1 MKKRVLFAIA
11 AAVAMSGC
19 SAQKV
24 DTATAQTTA
33 QSQQADTAAADGTEG
48 AAASDFD
55 SMAEVTIGLVAAQS
69 GSNKTI
75 GQFVMNGTELAIEE
89 INANGGVLGKQLKL
103 VIEDEGESSQ
113 TAVNAIN
120 KLLSR
125 NDVSAILG
133 PTSSSYC
140 LAGSP
145 FVAEKK
151 IPFIAGGSSAN
162 IPAEGNPYMW
172 QNRMTDDQSGLIMA
186 KACVEKLG
194 IKNPAIMYSTES
206 FGTGLKDQTVA
217 ALKTMGVEVKDSNIY
232 GFNADEKQFGPIL
245 SQILNSDVD
254 GIIAACHTNPASLIV
269 VQSKDVGIDLPC
281 IGSNA
286 FSSIVCRQAAKELA
300 DGWYSITDW
309 TENGQEGKAKE
320 FAMAYRAKY
329 DAESDLVA
337 VSAYDQVYLLA
348 SAMEAAGSS
357 GPEAVN
363 TALGEISGLEGA
375 MSVYTYH
382 DTHCL
387 STSQMLTINKD
398 TQSVL
403 VEKISID

>member
-1 MKKRVLFAIA
+1 MKKRIIA
-11 AAVAMSGC
+11 AMIAMCMLSGC

-24 DTATAQTTA
+24 DSTTA
-33 QSQQADTAAADGTEG
+33 QNAEKATTE
-48 AAASDFD
+48 ASDTPASQIDYD
-55 SMAEVTIGLVAAQS
+55 SLEEITIGLVAAQS

-75 GQFVMNGTELAIEE
+75 GSFVINGAELAVEE
-89 INANGGVLGKQLKL
+89 INAAGGVLGKQLKL

-113 TAVNAIN
+113 TAVNATN

-125 NDVSAILG
+125 TDVSSIMG

-140 LAGSP
+140 LAASP
-145 FVAEKK
+145 FVEEKK
-151 IPFIAGGSSAN
+151 IPYIAGGSSAN
-162 IPAEGNPYMW
+162 IPKEGNPYMW

-186 KACVEKLG
+186 KACVEKLN

-217 ALKTMGVEVKDSNIY
+217 ALKEKGIEVQESNIY

-245 SQILNSDVD
+245 TQILNSDVD
-254 GIIAACHTNPASLIV
+254 GIIVACHTNPASLIV

-309 TENGQEGKAKE
+309 TENGQSGRAKK
-320 FAMAYRAKY
+320 FAEAYRAKY

-337 VSAYDQVYLLA
+337 VSAYDQVYILA
-348 SAMEAAGSS
+348 NAIKTAGSAD
-357 GPEAVN
+357 PEKIN
-363 TALGEISGLEGA
+363 EALGETSSFEGA
-375 MSVYTYH
+375 MSVYSYH

-387 STSQMLTINKD
+387 STSQMLTINED
-398 TQSVL
+398 ALSVL
-403 VEKISID
+403 VEKISIE